1 MADIE
6 DIMTDIIDKK
16 LNWFI
21 NQTKQMKLNDTKSAA
36 ELVLKRYKAK
46 KLDDGVVNDFGT
58 IFELEFSQ
66 QDPSYEVSFG
76 ILKNIWIKAIEKRK
90 TTGQLI
96 NLYPVNRTRINDL
109 EQNLGILHDEILS
122 ERESKKRL
130 MLLLCLGHIIR
141 KEVWFEYFENWFAE
155 IGNIGSFKKADC
167 EDFLRKYF
175 TIRRENDILHI
186 RNSIAHGNFRFLNDN
201 FIEFRDYE
209 RDGTEVF
216 KIELN
221 DGDLIQ
227 LTKMFEMKV
236 RFLDLFIEFQIIMKL
251 MANYLYKK

>member
-1 MADIE
+1 MN
-6 DIMTDIIDKK
+6 DIIEKK

-21 NQTKQMKLNDTKSAA
+21 NQTQQMKLNDTKSAA

-46 KLDDGVVNDFGT
+46 KLDDAVVNDFGT

-66 QDPSYEVSFG
+66 QDKSYEVSFE
-76 ILKNIWIKAIEKRK
+76 ILKNIWTKAINKRK

-96 NLYPVNRTRINDL
+96 NPYPVNRTRINEL
-109 EQNLGILHDEILS
+109 ETNLGIIYDEILS
-122 ERESKKRL
+122 EKESNKRL

-141 KEVWFEYFENWFAE
+141 KEVWFEYFENWFNE

-167 EDFLRKYF
+167 QDFLRKYF
-175 TIRRENDILHI
+175 TIRQENDILHI
-186 RNSIAHGNFRFLNDN
+186 RNSIAHGNFRFLDDH

-209 RDGTEVF
+209 RDGTEIF

-227 LTKMFEMKV
+227 LNKIFEKKV
-236 RFLDLFIEFQIIMKL
+236 RFLDLFIEFQITMKL
-251 MANYLYKK
+251 IANYLYK